1 MTNAEVFRPRSGY
14 ILAGILIAG
23 SILLVLQTLLYSTGE
38 DLWAT
43 IFWAVSI
50 VFASY
55 WLFIHPKVTV
65 YDEGITIHN
74 PFRVISVSWA
84 HVEDIDV
91 QYSMSITVAGRKI
104 HAFAAPAP
112 GRYHARTIHP
122 NEIKGLR
129 VSNPENMRPGESPR
143 THSGVATH
151 LARLRYEAFH
161 KGNFAN
167 ATFNESFDR
176 NGVLAIASLIVGCII
191 AWLL

>member
-14 ILAGILIAG
+14 ILAGTLIVG

-74 PFRVISVSWA
+74 PLRVISVSWA

-112 GRYHARTIHP
+112 GRYHARTIHQ

-129 VSNPENMRPGESPR
+129 LKSDSLLRPGESPR
-143 THSGVATH
+143 TYSGGAAQM
-151 LARLRYEAFH
+151 ARAKHEAFL
-161 KGNFAN
+161 KNPTRIIEQDSQTPQGILFIVSGAFIT
-167 ATFNESFDR
+167 ALILSF
-176 NGVLAIASLIVGCII
+176 I
-191 AWLL
+191 